1 MSEDVT
7 LVLVSPPPPSVVVCV
22 GIFEDGTRADW
33 RDNPEEQ
40 TAVQRLAQRYVGH
53 TVYRGGFGTD
63 ERGWWTRTWETL
75 LGKGRAAKFSDYR
88 EILKL
93 AKAQN
98 PGATVVVDLF
108 GWSRGGD
115 SAIDFVPE
123 CLKLGVAVRF
133 LGVFDPV
140 PARGLQALV
149 RIVPFAKLRMYYNRP
164 KVGAVRQVLAGE
176 NHSRITRHAKI
187 KDLDPALDVELYVG
201 GSHRDAVNYAGRYPL
216 AEKVMETAAATAG
229 VVWRKAA

>member
-1 MSEDVT
+1 MNKDGSTTV
-7 LVLVSPPPPSVVVCV
+7 VVVPSPAPPPPVVVAV

-33 RDNPEEQ
+33 RDDPDEQ
-40 TAVQRLAQRYVGH
+40 TAVQRLSIKYAGFTIYK
-53 TVYRGGFGTD
+53 GGFGTD

-75 LGKGRAAKFSDYR
+75 LGKGRRAKFSDYR

-93 AKAQN
+93 IKAQN
-98 PGATVVVDLF
+98 PGASIVVDLF

-140 PARGLQALV
+140 PARGWKAAW
-149 RIVPFAKLRMYYNRP
+149 RIVPFTKL
-164 KVGAVRQVLAGE
+164 Q
-176 NHSRITRHAKI
+176 
-187 KDLDPALDVELYVG
+187 
-201 GSHRDAVNYAGRYPL
+201 
-216 AEKVMETAAATAG
+216 
-229 VVWRKAA
+229 